1 MLIWLPLFYR
11 YVDFTSLY
19 PWCNKNTY
27 NVVGHPQII
36 TENFGDVSTY
46 FGLIKCTVLPPRGLF
61 HPVLPYRTQDKLM
74 FPLCKTCTDT
84 LNQNPCN
91 HTDQERAILGT
102 WCHVELMKAIEKG
115 YQVLEIHEVWH
126 WEETTDQL
134 FSPYVNMYLK
144 RKQEASGYPKH
155 CVTDEQKQRYIDE
168 YYEHEGI
175 RLDPNNIEYNP
186 GLRFLAKLM
195 LNSLWGTY
203 LSRKTLVS
211 SGTVVKNSGH
221 PRVSGSSPERGINYV
236 LSFIGK
242 FAQRSNLTKTELV
255 TDPNRLFEL
264 LSSEE
269 IEVPDLRLVN
279 AETVEVQFKSA
290 LGFEE
295 SNDKV
300 NIVIAAFTTA
310 YARLK
315 LYDLLD
321 QLQEQVL
328 YYDTDSVIY
337 VHEPGKPEPPLGD
350 YLGDLTDELDGDYIT
365 EFMAGGP
372 KNYAYMTNNDKRVM
386 KVRGITLNYATLQKL
401 NFEVMRNFID
411 LYVDCGIQD
420 KVTVDNPFQITR
432 DKKNKKIITKSM
444 SKDYQI
450 VYNKRV
456 VKENYGTVPY
466 GY

>member
-1 MLIWLPLFYR
+1 M
-11 YVDFTSLY
+11 
-19 PWCNKNTY
+19 
-27 NVVGHPQII
+27 
-36 TENFGDVSTY
+36 
-46 FGLIKCTVLPPRGLF
+46 
-61 HPVLPYRTQDKLM
+61 
-74 FPLCKTCTDT
+74 
-84 LNQNPCN
+84 
-91 HTDQERAILGT
+91 
-102 WCHVELMKAIEKG
+102 
-115 YQVLEIHEVWH
+115 
-126 WEETTDQL
+126 
-134 FSPYVNMYLK
+134 
-144 RKQEASGYPKH
+144 
-155 CVTDEQKQRYIDE
+155 
-168 YYEHEGI
+168 
-175 RLDPNNIEYNP
+175 
-186 GLRFLAKLM
+186 
-195 LNSLWGTY
+195 
-203 LSRKTLVS
+203 
-211 SGTVVKNSGH
+211 
-221 PRVSGSSPERGINYV
+221 
-236 LSFIGK
+236 
-242 FAQRSNLTKTELV
+242 TKTELV

-264 LSSEE
+264 LFSEE
-269 IEVPDLRLVN
+269 TEVPDVRLVN

-365 EFMAGGP
+365 EFMSGGP
-372 KNYAYMTNNDKRVM
+372 KNYAYVTNNDKRVM
-386 KVRGITLNYATLQKL
+386 KIRGITLNYATLQKL
-401 NFEVMRNFID
+401 NFEAMRDLID
-411 LYVDCGIQD
+411 LYVVCGIQD

-432 DKKNKKIITKSM
+432 DKKNKKIITKGTK
-444 SKDYQI
+444 KDYQI

>member
-1 MLIWLPLFYR
+1 
-11 YVDFTSLY
+11 
-19 PWCNKNTY
+19 
-27 NVVGHPQII
+27 
-36 TENFGDVSTY
+36 
-46 FGLIKCTVLPPRGLF
+46 
-61 HPVLPYRTQDKLM
+61 M
-74 FPLCKTCTDT
+74 FPLCKTCADT
-84 LNQNPCN
+84 LDQNPCT

-115 YQVLEIHEVWH
+115 YEVLEIHEVWH
-126 WEETTDQL
+126 WEETTNQL
-134 FSPYVNMYLK
+134 FSPYVNLYLK

-175 RLDPNNIEYNP
+175 RLDPDKIEYNP
-186 GLRFLAKLM
+186 GLRWLAKLM

-203 LSRKTLVS
+203 ILIFVKLSLAQLVEH
-211 SGTVVKNSGH
+211 GTVVKTAGI
-221 PRVSGSSPERGINYV
+221 PGSPVQFRNGGLILFYF
-236 LSFIGK
+236 LLGK

-255 TDPNRLFEL
+255 TEPGRLFEL
-264 LSSEE
+264 LYSEE
-269 IEVPDLRLVN
+269 TEVADARLVN
-279 AETVEVQFKSA
+279 DETTEVQYRNV
-290 LGFEE
+290 GEFEE
-295 SNDKV
+295 PDNKV

-321 QLQEQVL
+321 LLQEQVL

-365 EFMAGGP
+365 AFMSGGP
-372 KNYAYMTNNDKRVM
+372 KNYAYVTNNDKRVT
-386 KVRGITLNYATLQKL
+386 KIRGITLDYATTKKL
-401 NFEVMRNFID
+401 NFEVMCSLLH
-411 LYVDCGIQD
+411 LYLNCGIQA
-420 KVTVDNPFQITR
+420 KVTVDNPFKITR
-432 DKKNKKIITKSM
+432 DKKNKKIATKRT
-444 SKDYQI
+444 SKGYQI